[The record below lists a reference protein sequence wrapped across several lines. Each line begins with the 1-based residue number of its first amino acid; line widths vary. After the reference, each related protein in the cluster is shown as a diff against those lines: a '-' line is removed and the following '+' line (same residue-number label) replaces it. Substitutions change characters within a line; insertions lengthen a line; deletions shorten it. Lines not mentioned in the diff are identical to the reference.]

1 MQQTNTNS
9 LSVCSQNFEWLPS
22 KRALRD
28 RLTIENIFPENTK
41 LTNKILRTSGF
52 FFANR
57 IPEMDWLRSWCGI
70 TQKNNFEVLIY
81 EKDFRELCAYV
92 LTKPEIETGG
102 DLFGLWLDEHRAVIQ
117 VALGPGKEC
126 MRTTASFYQDVNY
139 LANVGTYLTEKEG
152 LCHIGEWHSHHQ
164 LGLAE
169 PSSGDKTTVWN
180 NMPTYQLSRFV
191 LFIANI
197 EASDETFKVN
207 FRCFLFEIDNN
218 GYQLPVLPG
227 EVKILHSQNPFSQ
240 KNEVRL
246 ERANGAEIQLE
257 RRYETNIDIKDF
269 ELGEENPGTPFVIMQ
284 KRYFEVLIYEEDYKE
299 MCAHVLR
306 KPNIETGGDLFGLWQ
321 DERKAVVQLALGPG
335 KGCKRTSTSFYQDVD
350 YLAKVGSYLTE
361 KEGVCHIGEWHSHHQ
376 LGLARPSGGD
386 EGTVWRNMPTYQ
398 LSRFVIFI
406 ANIEAIGQSYKVNI
420 GCFLFEIDG
429 RGNQLPVKQG
439 RFKIIASENPF
450 WLKKD
455 IERQR
460 NNGAENSNG
469 DMFDVN
475 IDDLKLEK
483 GDKSPSVTLQRSRSK
498 RYNYWEDDYYTPPPK
513 KGYNYGSRASGSQK
527 RPERNSRSQTRHQVK
542 DVHKQQ
548 NREENYAPDH
558 DNGEMQEDE
567 TANASKSFGG
577 GKKEKNERGGMIK
590 SDIISGTKQ
599 CDKKGESSDP
609 SKVIQKNDLGKAKIP
624 DEGHSKEDDV
634 SRGPSLLQGK
644 GKEKGRIRDEE
655 KEDVKETDNGEMQED
670 ETANA
675 SESFGGRK
683 HEENER
689 PGMVKNDI
697 TSGGTKQCD
706 KQGQSSDPSKVI
718 QTNDFG
724 KAKIPDEG
732 HRKGPSLLQDKGKVE
747 GRVTDEEQQGV
758 KETDQNKDGVKD
770 ENKEGPV
777 EEGSKTDDPDPQKN
791 ETGCPSAVISQPQA
805 NQQHEMVP
813 EDQIKIGNDEDDT
826 AKEDKMRTAEGQDE
840 GENIKD
846 QDHSTKGSSQD
857 QNKDMK
863 GDSKK
868 VKENKATGKKPAT
881 QEKPRAGVSKGKPSK
896 DEKKKSKEKDEVE
909 RETSKGKDD
918 KAKAATVLNKTGT
931 GTTSGKK
938 NGAAQPKSTSKKT
951 ASPSKS

>member
-1 MQQTNTNS
+1 M
-9 LSVCSQNFEWLPS
+9 
-22 KRALRD
+22 
-28 RLTIENIFPENTK
+28 ENTK
-41 LTNKILRTSGF
+41 LTNKILRTFVF
-52 FFANR
+52 FFANI

-81 EKDFRELCAYV
+81 EEDFRELCAYV
-92 LTKPEIETGG
+92 LMKPEIETGG

-126 MRTTASFYQDVNY
+126 RRTTASFYQDVDY

-227 EVKILHSQNPFSQ
+227 EVRILHSQNPFSQ

-246 ERANGAEIQLE
+246 ERINGAEIQHQ
-257 RRYETNIDIKDF
+257 RRYETNIDIKDL

-335 KGCKRTSTSFYQDVD
+335 KGCRRTSTSFYQDVE

-406 ANIEAIGQSYKVNI
+406 ANIEATGQSYKVNI
-420 GCFLFEIDG
+420 GCFLFEID
-429 RGNQLPVKQG
+429 RKGNQLPVKQG
-439 RFKIIASENPF
+439 RFKIIASKNPF

-455 IERQR
+455 IDWQR
-460 NNGAENSNG
+460 KNGAENSNG
-469 DMFDVN
+469 DLFEVS
-475 IDDLKLEK
+475 IKDLKLEK

-498 RYNYWEDDYYTPPPK
+498 RNNSSECYYYTPPCK
-513 KGYNYGSRASGSQK
+513 KGNNVNYGSRASGSNQLQ
-527 RPERNSRSQTRHQVK
+527 RPERNGRSQTQHQVK

-558 DNGEMQEDE
+558 DNCESEEDE
-567 TANASKSFGG
+567 TENASKRFGG
-577 GKKEKNERGGMIK
+577 GEKEKNERGEMVK
-590 SDIISGTKQ
+590 SDII
-599 CDKKGESSDP
+599 
-609 SKVIQKNDLGKAKIP
+609 
-624 DEGHSKEDDV
+624 
-634 SRGPSLLQGK
+634 
-644 GKEKGRIRDEE
+644 
-655 KEDVKETDNGEMQED
+655 
-670 ETANA
+670 
-675 SESFGGRK
+675 
-683 HEENER
+683 
-689 PGMVKNDI
+689 
-697 TSGGTKQCD
+697 SGGTKQCD
-706 KQGQSSDPSKVI
+706 KQGESSDPSEVI

-724 KAKIPDEG
+724 KAEIPDEG

-747 GRVTDEEQQGV
+747 GRVTDEEQQDV

-791 ETGCPSAVISQPQA
+791 ETGCPSPVISQPQA

-813 EDQIKIGNDEDDT
+813 EDQIKIGNDEDDS

-857 QNKDMK
+857 QSKDMK

-868 VKENKATGKKPAT
+868 VKENKATGKKPVT
-881 QEKPRAGVSKGKPSK
+881 QEKSRPGVSKGKLSK

-931 GTTSGKK
+931 ATTSGKK

-951 ASPSKS
+951 AAPSKSKDSTKKRH

>member
-1 MQQTNTNS
+1 
-9 LSVCSQNFEWLPS
+9 
-22 KRALRD
+22 
-28 RLTIENIFPENTK
+28 
-41 LTNKILRTSGF
+41 
-52 FFANR
+52 
-57 IPEMDWLRSWCGI
+57 MDWLRSAWCGK

-92 LTKPEIETGG
+92 LMKPEIETGG
-102 DLFGLWLDEHRAVIQ
+102 DLFGLWHDEHRAVIQ

-164 LGLAE
+164 LGLAK
-169 PSSGDKTTVWN
+169 PSSGDKATVWN

-246 ERANGAEIQLE
+246 ERINGAEIQLQ
-257 RRYETNIDIKDF
+257 RRYETNVDINDL

-335 KGCKRTSTSFYQDVD
+335 KGCRRTSTSFYQDVE

-406 ANIEAIGQSYKVNI
+406 ANIEATGQSYKVNI

-429 RGNQLPVKQG
+429 KGNQLPVKQG
-439 RFKIIASENPF
+439 RFKIIASKNPF

-455 IERQR
+455 IDWQR
-460 NNGAENSNG
+460 KNGAENSNG
-469 DMFDVN
+469 DLFEVS
-475 IDDLKLEK
+475 IKDLKLEK
-483 GDKSPSVTLQRSRSK
+483 GDKSPSLTLQRSRSK
-498 RYNYWEDDYYTPPPK
+498 RNNSSECHYYMPPCK
-513 KGYNYGSRASGSQK
+513 KGNNVYYGSRASDSNQ
-527 RPERNSRSQTRHQVK
+527 RPERNGRLQTQHQVK
-542 DVHKQQ
+542 DVHKQRQ

-558 DNGEMQEDE
+558 DNGEMEEDE
-567 TANASKSFGG
+567 TENASKRFGSG
-577 GKKEKNERGGMIK
+577 EKEKNERGGMVK
-590 SDIISGTKQ
+590 SEIISGGTKQ
-599 CDKKGESSDP
+599 CDKQGESSDP
-609 SKVIQKNDLGKAKIP
+609 PKLIQTNDLGKAKIP
-624 DEGHSKEDDV
+624 DEGHRK
-634 SRGPSLLQGK
+634 GPSLLQDK
-644 GKEKGRIRDEE
+644 GKEEGRIRDKEQ
-655 KEDVKETDNGEMQED
+655 EDVKETDKGEMQED

-675 SESFGGRK
+675 SGSFGGGK
-683 HEENER
+683 QEENDR
-689 PGMVKNDI
+689 GGMVKSDVI
-697 TSGGTKQCD
+697 SGGTKQCD
-706 KQGQSSDPSKVI
+706 KQGESSDPSKVI

-747 GRVTDEEQQGV
+747 GRVTDEEQQDV

-777 EEGSKTDDPDPQKN
+777 EEGSKM
-791 ETGCPSAVISQPQA
+791 ISQPQA

-813 EDQIKIGNDEDDT
+813 EDQIKIGNDEDDS

-857 QNKDMK
+857 QSKDMK

-868 VKENKATGKKPAT
+868 VKENKATGKKPVT
-881 QEKPRAGVSKGKPSK
+881 QEKPRAVGSKEKPSK

-938 NGAAQPKSTSKKT
+938 NEAAQPKSTSKKT
-951 ASPSKS
+951 AAPSKPKGSTKKKH

>member
-1 MQQTNTNS
+1 
-9 LSVCSQNFEWLPS
+9 
-22 KRALRD
+22 
-28 RLTIENIFPENTK
+28 
-41 LTNKILRTSGF
+41 
-52 FFANR
+52 
-57 IPEMDWLRSWCGI
+57 MDWLRSAWCGK

-92 LTKPEIETGG
+92 LMKPEIETGG
-102 DLFGLWLDEHRAVIQ
+102 DLFGLWHDEHRAVIQ

-164 LGLAE
+164 LGLAK
-169 PSSGDKTTVWN
+169 PSSGDKATVWN

-246 ERANGAEIQLE
+246 ERINGAEIQLQ
-257 RRYETNIDIKDF
+257 RRYETNVDINDL

-335 KGCKRTSTSFYQDVD
+335 KGCRRTSTSFYQDVE

-406 ANIEAIGQSYKVNI
+406 ANIEATGQSYKVNI

-429 RGNQLPVKQG
+429 KGNQLPVKQG
-439 RFKIIASENPF
+439 RFKIIASKNPF

-455 IERQR
+455 IDWQR
-460 NNGAENSNG
+460 KNGAENSNG
-469 DMFDVN
+469 DLFEVS
-475 IDDLKLEK
+475 IKDLKLEK
-483 GDKSPSVTLQRSRSK
+483 GDKSPSLTLQRSRSK
-498 RYNYWEDDYYTPPPK
+498 RNNSSECHYYMPPCK
-513 KGYNYGSRASGSQK
+513 KGNNVYYGSRASDSNQ
-527 RPERNSRSQTRHQVK
+527 RPERNGRLQTQHQVK
-542 DVHKQQ
+542 DVHKQRQ

-567 TANASKSFGG
+567 TANASGSFGG
-577 GKKEKNERGGMIK
+577 GKQEENDRGGMVK
-590 SDIISGTKQ
+590 SD
-599 CDKKGESSDP
+599 
-609 SKVIQKNDLGKAKIP
+609 VI
-624 DEGHSKEDDV
+624 
-634 SRGPSLLQGK
+634 
-644 GKEKGRIRDEE
+644 
-655 KEDVKETDNGEMQED
+655 
-670 ETANA
+670 
-675 SESFGGRK
+675 
-683 HEENER
+683 
-689 PGMVKNDI
+689 
-697 TSGGTKQCD
+697 SGGTKQCD
-706 KQGQSSDPSKVI
+706 KQGESSDPSKVI

-747 GRVTDEEQQGV
+747 GRVTDEEQQDV

-777 EEGSKTDDPDPQKN
+777 EEGSKTDDPDSQKN
-791 ETGCPSAVISQPQA
+791 ETGCPSPVISQPQA

-813 EDQIKIGNDEDDT
+813 EDQIKIGNDEDDS

-857 QNKDMK
+857 QSKDMK

-868 VKENKATGKKPAT
+868 VKENKATGKKPVT
-881 QEKPRAGVSKGKPSK
+881 QEKPRAVGSKEKPSK

-938 NGAAQPKSTSKKT
+938 NEAAQPKSTSKKT
-951 ASPSKS
+951 AAPSKPKGSTKKKH

>member
-1 MQQTNTNS
+1 
-9 LSVCSQNFEWLPS
+9 
-22 KRALRD
+22 
-28 RLTIENIFPENTK
+28 
-41 LTNKILRTSGF
+41 
-52 FFANR
+52 
-57 IPEMDWLRSWCGI
+57 MDWLRSAWCGK

-92 LTKPEIETGG
+92 LMKPEIETGG

-126 MRTTASFYQDVNY
+126 RRTTASFYQDVNY

-169 PSSGDKTTVWN
+169 PSSGDETTVWN

-207 FRCFLFEIDNN
+207 FRCFLFKIDNN

-246 ERANGAEIQLE
+246 ERVNGAEIQLE
-257 RRYETNIDIKDF
+257 RRYETNIDIKDL
-269 ELGEENPGTPFVIMQ
+269 ELGEENPGTPFVIMP

-335 KGCKRTSTSFYQDVD
+335 KGCRRTSTSFYQDVE

-406 ANIEAIGQSYKVNI
+406 ANIEATGQSYKVNI

-429 RGNQLPVKQG
+429 KGNQLPVKQG
-439 RFKIIASENPF
+439 RFKIIASKNPF
-450 WLKKD
+450 WLKED
-455 IERQR
+455 IDWQR
-460 NNGAENSNG
+460 KNGAENSNG
-469 DMFDVN
+469 DKFEVN
-475 IDDLKLEK
+475 IKDLMLEK

-498 RYNYWEDDYYTPPPK
+498 RNNSSECHYYTPPCK
-513 KGYNYGSRASGSQK
+513 KGNNVNYGSRASGSNQ
-527 RPERNSRSQTRHQVK
+527 RPERNGRSQTQHQVK

-567 TANASKSFGG
+567 TANTSESFGG
-577 GKKEKNERGGMIK
+577 GKHEENERGGMVK
-590 SDIISGTKQ
+590 SDIISGGTKQ
-599 CDKKGESSDP
+599 CDKQGESSDP
-609 SKVIQKNDLGKAKIP
+609 SKVIQKNDLGKA
-624 DEGHSKEDDV
+624 E
-634 SRGPSLLQGK
+634 
-644 GKEKGRIRDEE
+644 
-655 KEDVKETDNGEMQED
+655 
-670 ETANA
+670 
-675 SESFGGRK
+675 
-683 HEENER
+683 
-689 PGMVKNDI
+689 
-697 TSGGTKQCD
+697 
-706 KQGQSSDPSKVI
+706 
-718 QTNDFG
+718 
-724 KAKIPDEG
+724 IPDEG
-732 HRKGPSLLQDKGKVE
+732 HRKGTSLLQDKGKEE
-747 GRVTDEEQQGV
+747 GRVTDEEQQDV
-758 KETDQNKDGVKD
+758 KETDQKKDGVKD

-777 EEGSKTDDPDPQKN
+777 QEESKTDDPDPQKN
-791 ETGCPSAVISQPQA
+791 ETGCLSPVTSQPQA
-805 NQQHEMVP
+805 NQKHEMVP
-813 EDQIKIGNDEDDT
+813 EDQNKIGNDEEDS
-826 AKEDKMRTAEGQDE
+826 AKQDKMGTAEGQDE

-846 QDHSTKGSSQD
+846 QDHSTKASSQD
-857 QNKDMK
+857 QSKDMK

-868 VKENKATGKKPAT
+868 VKENKSPGKKPIT
-881 QEKPRAGVSKGKPSK
+881 QVNPRLRVSEGKTSK
-896 DEKKKSKEKDEVE
+896 EEKKKSKEKDEVE
-909 RETSKGKDD
+909 RETSKGKAG
-918 KAKAATVLNKTGT
+918 KGKGETVLKKTGT
-931 GTTSGKK
+931 GTTSEKK
-938 NGAAQPKSTSKKT
+938 NEAAKPKSTSKKT
-951 ASPSKS
+951 TASSKDPAKRKLK